1 MKQEK
6 RLAIIK
12 ASIQSLEERCPNLDW
27 EAFKKDICRFATFKY
42 KVDIA
47 KSPYIFDGW
56 RFLVTIYPPLSVDSP
71 VGSFQV
77 KATAQ
82 GYKVYSPLK
91 HEPLFS
97 RILNRL
103 TTEPLKESLKE
114 EINSLLFTVIIYTW
128 QNQDKL
134 EKALKL

>member
-12 ASIQSLEERCPNLDW
+12 ASIQSLEERYPDLDW
-27 EAFKKDICRFATFKY
+27 KAFKKDIRGFATFKY
-42 KVDIA
+42 KVYIA

-71 VGSFQV
+71 VSSFQV

-82 GYKVYSPLK
+82 GYMVYSPLK
-91 HEPLFS
+91 HEPLFD
-97 RILNRL
+97 RLFNRL
-103 TTEPLKESLKE
+103 TAEPLQESLRE
-114 EINSLLFTVIIYTW
+114 EINSLLFTVIMYTW
-128 QNQDKL
+128 QNQFKL

>member
-12 ASIQSLEERCPNLDW
+12 ASIESLEERYPDLDW
-27 EAFKKDICRFATFKY
+27 KAFKKDIRGFATFKY

-56 RFLVTIYPPLSVDSP
+56 RFLITIYPPLSVDSP
-71 VGSFQV
+71 VSTFQA

-82 GYKVYSPLK
+82 GYIVYSPLK

-114 EINSLLFTVIIYTW
+114 ELNSLLFTVIIYTW
-128 QNQDKL
+128 QNQAKL
-134 EKALKL
+134 EKALNI